1 MRSVLL
7 YTLLLGCSTQ
17 AAAQHVDASIG
28 YHFGQGGWSN
38 YYTPKRSISW
48 SGQVKTSHTLNP
60 RTIVGGEVAYTYLT
74 GYEMAGSAWIDP
86 TDKPFNLLEYTEGR
100 EGRKVLEQYQLGAT
114 IRHQIGSATLG
125 LDASYQTANY
135 AKQRDLRHQN
145 RLMQLQLKP
154 QLLCSFDLWDVGAVY
169 TYRRR
174 TEGVS
179 FNVAGN
185 TDQQYISLVSYGAFL
200 GMREYSATLYDGYTS
215 TSSGDRPLVD
225 QWQGLTLQTE
235 FHPDNVL
242 WHNAWSWEHRTGYY
256 GRETTYTIVYEDH
269 EGNHLSW
276 VSTLGIG
283 QLQKQSWRHQ
293 FCLQVEYT
301 TLQAKERL
309 WNEVQQGGGL
319 TEYVYY
325 DHQQRL
331 EHKNLSARLNHLW
344 QLQAWTLQTQVHF
357 WHQQQMVSYYPRFRK
372 QTLNQYAL
380 LFSGS
385 RLWQLRKHQWQATLS
400 LGWQQGNG
408 TPADDGT
415 YNGVTATTRVVSHDR
430 YLQQDFLYH
439 TAQVGQ
445 MGVNLRYSHPQRW
458 YLMADYHLQ
467 HAIEGNPYD
476 SPSFNNINFTIG
488 YKY

>member
-1 MRSVLL
+1 M
-7 YTLLLGCSTQ
+7 
-17 AAAQHVDASIG
+17 
-28 YHFGQGGWSN
+28 
-38 YYTPKRSISW
+38 
-48 SGQVKTSHTLNP
+48 KTSHTLNP
-60 RTIVGGEVAYTYLT
+60 RTIVGGEVDYSYQT

-114 IRHQIGSATLG
+114 IRHQIGSASLG
-125 LDASYQTANY
+125 LDASYHAANY

-145 RLMQLQLKP
+145 RLMQLQIKP
-154 QLLCSFDLWDVGAVY
+154 QFLWNFGHWDVGGAY

-179 FNVAGN
+179 FNMAGN

-225 QWQGLTLQTE
+225 QWQGLALLADLE
-235 FHPDNVL
+235 HSHAH
-242 WHNAWSWEHRTGYY
+242 WHNAWNWEHRNGYY

-269 EGNHLSW
+269 EGNHFSWLSA
-276 VSTLGIG
+276 LGFG
-283 QLQKQSWRHQ
+283 QQQERDWQHQ
-293 FCLQVEYT
+293 FSMQLDYA

-309 WNEVQQGGGL
+309 WNEEQQGGGL

-331 EHKNLSARLNHLW
+331 DRKDLSA
-344 QLQAWTLQTQVHF
+344 QLDYLCQLYPWTLQALIRF
-357 WHQQQMVSYYPRFRK
+357 WHQQQTVSYYPLFRK
-372 QTLNQYAL
+372 QNLNQYAL
-380 LFSGS
+380 QLSCS
-385 RLWQLRKHQWQATLS
+385 RLWQLRQHQWQATLS